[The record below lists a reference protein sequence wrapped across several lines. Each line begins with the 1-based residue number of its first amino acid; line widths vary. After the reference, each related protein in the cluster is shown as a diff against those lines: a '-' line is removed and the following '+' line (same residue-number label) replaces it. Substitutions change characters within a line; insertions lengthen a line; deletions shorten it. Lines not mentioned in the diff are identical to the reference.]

1 MSKDGTWATD
11 VEIFAMAHLLK
22 IDVYTFST
30 GNWLIFSEEDVEP
43 CRLSETV
50 SIYLNQT
57 MENYY
62 NVVVAF
68 FGEDSD
74 IECAKRTSHIEIQ
87 NDYKNDL

>member
-22 IDVYTFST
+22 VDVYTFST
-30 GNWLIFSEEDVEP
+30 GNWLRFSVEDVEP

-50 SIYLNQT
+50 SIYLNHT

-68 FGEDSD
+68 FLE
-74 IECAKRTSHIEIQ
+74 KT
-87 NDYKNDL
+87 LT